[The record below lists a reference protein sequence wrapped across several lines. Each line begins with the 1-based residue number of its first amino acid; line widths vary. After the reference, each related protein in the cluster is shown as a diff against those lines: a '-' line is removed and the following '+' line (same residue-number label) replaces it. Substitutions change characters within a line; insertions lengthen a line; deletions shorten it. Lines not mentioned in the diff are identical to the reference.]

1 LKHKNK
7 SQPGDEDFVCRYRL
21 DYDSNRITMISDCKE
36 CGRGREPSLNNQ
48 ICLTGI
54 LNGLC
59 QELNVDSVI
68 LSHYIETKYAEE
80 SMQMLK
86 MMVEIVHDLEQ
97 MSIRN
102 PFVEYFAND
111 SRLTSSFK
119 NQQKSACE
127 KCELK
132 PEKVFT
138 RLKKHFLR
146 DISTFYNEL
155 NNFSKQVETYKK
167 SECAKCIKT
176 TKSDLIYLFNK
187 LENFRAYVIYK
198 GFQIVI

>member
-1 LKHKNK
+1 MRNKNK
-7 SQPGDEDFVCRYRL
+7 SQYREEDFVCRYRL
-21 DYDSNRITMISDCKE
+21 DYDSNKITMITDCKE
-36 CGRGREPSLNNQ
+36 CGRGGEPSLNNR
-48 ICLTGI
+48 ICLTGV

-68 LSHYIETKYAEE
+68 LSHYIETKYAED

-86 MMVEIVHDLEQ
+86 MMVEIVHDLDQ

-102 PFVEYFAND
+102 PFEEYFAND
-111 SRLTSSFK
+111 SRLTSSIK

-127 KCELK
+127 KCGLK
-132 PEKVFT
+132 PEKIFMA
-138 RLKKHFLR
+138 LKRDFLR
-146 DISTFYNEL
+146 NISTFYKHL
-155 NNFSKQVETYKK
+155 SKYSKGIDAHKK
-167 SECAKCIKT
+167 SECTKCMET

-198 GFQIVI
+198 GFHIVI